1 MRLMGLMGRMG
12 LMRLM
17 GLMGFIGLVGLM
29 GCSKDAVEE
38 LGGAEGE
45 GMPVEVKGYV
55 ADFDENQLVTRSWTP
70 ASPYQL
76 YGESDK
82 SIGIAFTQNDAELL
96 KGHFFKSSGKWRTN
110 IKDGDIKALQTY
122 YLYGYVPHLS
132 GMGFEITDRSD
143 SNAGYSD
150 GAKITLNNVP
160 AIMPSD
166 LCVTIGAKHGSN
178 AETPAGLR
186 AGDFAYVGGSTTTE
200 NYVFLLFE
208 HLYASLR
215 VKMRIH
221 GDYNALRT
229 IKLKSLRLKT
239 QAGETTSNTKT
250 NIDIDLK
257 ATDGSNPSE
266 SPIQSIAY
274 TPAGETISEA
284 PTFWSST
291 AGEQLTTDYTEHSA
305 HFMPLNITTFVL
317 TSVYDVYDKQ
327 GNLLRKDCMATNT
340 MQLSDLLTGQETTR
354 RGSRYTIKM
363 TINPTYLYMLSEPDL
378 NSPTVTVE

>member
-1 MRLMGLMGRMG
+1 MRLMGLMGR
-12 LMRLM
+12 
-17 GLMGFIGLVGLM
+17 MGFIGLVGLM

-82 SIGIAFTQNDAELL
+82 SIGIAFTRNGVGPL

-110 IKDGDIKALQTY
+110 IKDGDIKAETYY

-132 GMGFEITDRSD
+132 GMKFEITDRVGA
-143 SNAGYSD
+143 NTNYSA
-150 GAKITLNNVP
+150 GAKISLTDVP

-186 AGDFAYVGGSTTTE
+186 AGDFAYKGGSTTTE

-215 VKMRIH
+215 VQMRVH

-250 NIDIDLK
+250 NIVIDLK

-274 TPAGETISEA
+274 APAGETISEA
-284 PTFWSST
+284 LTFWSST

-327 GNLLRKDCMATNT
+327 GNLLRKDCMVTNT

-363 TINPTYLYMLSEPDL
+363 TIKPTYLYMLSEPDL

>member
-1 MRLMGLMGRMG
+1 MR

-17 GLMGFIGLVGLM
+17 GRMGFIGLVGLM

-82 SIGIAFTQNDAELL
+82 SIGIAFTQNGKGPL

-110 IKDGDIKALQTY
+110 IKDGDIKAETYY

-132 GMGFEITDRSD
+132 GMKFEITDRVGA
-143 SNAGYSD
+143 NTNYSA
-150 GAKITLNNVP
+150 GAKISLTDVP

-186 AGDFAYVGGSTTTE
+186 AGDFAYKGGSTTTE

-215 VKMRIH
+215 VQMRVH

-250 NIDIDLK
+250 NIVIDLK
-257 ATDGSNPSE
+257 ANDVAEN
-266 SPIQSIAY
+266 PIQSIAY

-327 GNLLRKDCMATNT
+327 GNLLRKDCMVTNT

-363 TINPTYLYMLSEPDL
+363 TIKPTYLYMLSEPDL
-378 NSPTVTVE
+378 DSPTVTVE

>member
-12 LMRLM
+12 
-17 GLMGFIGLVGLM
+17 FIGLVCLIGFM

-82 SIGIAFTQNDAELL
+82 SIGIAFTQNDVGPL

-132 GMGFEITDRSD
+132 GMGFEISG

-215 VKMRIH
+215 VQMRVH

-239 QAGETTSNTKT
+239 QAGETTSSTRT

-291 AGEQLTTDYTEHSA
+291 AGETLTTAYTAHSA
-305 HFMPLNITTFVL
+305 YFMPQDITTFVL
-317 TSVYDVYDKQ
+317 TSVYDVYDTQ
-327 GNLLRKDCMATNT
+327 GNLLRKDCMVTNT
-340 MQLSDLLTGQETTR
+340 MQLSDLLTEQKKTR

-363 TINPTYLYMLSEPDL
+363 TIKPTYLYMLSEPDL
-378 NSPTVTVE
+378 DSPTVTVE

>member
-1 MRLMGLMGRMG
+1 MRLMGLMGRMELIG
-12 LMRLM
+12 LMCLI
-17 GLMGFIGLVGLM
+17 GFM

-82 SIGIAFTQNDAELL
+82 SIGIAFTQNGKVPL

-110 IKDGDIKALQTY
+110 IKDGDIIAETY

-132 GMGFEITDRSD
+132 GMEFGITDLSG
-143 SNAGYSD
+143 SNASYSA

-186 AGDFAYVGGSTTTE
+186 AGDFAYEGGSTTTE

-208 HLYASLR
+208 HLYAALR

-221 GDYNALRT
+221 GDYNTLRT
-229 IKLKSLRLKT
+229 IKVKALRLKT

-340 MQLSDLLTGQETTR
+340 MQLSDLLTRQETTE

-363 TINPTYLYMLSEPDL
+363 TIKPTYLYMLSEPDL
-378 NSPTVTVE
+378 DSPTVTVE

>member
-1 MRLMGLMGRMG
+1 MRLMR

-17 GLMGFIGLVGLM
+17 GLIGLIGLMCLVGLM

-82 SIGIAFTQNDAELL
+82 SIGIAFTQNDAGPL
-96 KGHFFKSSGKWRTN
+96 KGHFFKSNGKWRTN
-110 IKDGDIKALQTY
+110 IKDGDIKAQTY

-132 GMGFEITDRSD
+132 GMEFEITDRSG
-143 SNAGYSD
+143 SNAGYSA

-186 AGDFAYVGGSTTTE
+186 AGDFAYEGGSTTTE

-215 VKMRIH
+215 VQMRVH

-266 SPIQSIAY
+266 NPIQSIAY
-274 TPAGETISEA
+274 TPAGETISEP

-291 AGEQLTTDYTEHSA
+291 AGETLTTAYTAHSA
-305 HFMPLNITTFVL
+305 YFMPQDITTFVL

-327 GNLLRKDCMATNT
+327 GNLLRKDCMVTNT
-340 MQLSDLLTGQETTR
+340 MLLSDLLTEQETTR
-354 RGSRYTIKM
+354 LGSRYTIKM
-363 TINPTYLYMLSEPDL
+363 TIKPTYLYMLSEPDL

>member
-1 MRLMGLMGRMG
+1 MRLMGLMGR
-12 LMRLM
+12 
-17 GLMGFIGLVGLM
+17 MGFIGLVGLM

-82 SIGIAFTQNDAELL
+82 SIGIAFTQNGKVPL

-132 GMGFEITDRSD
+132 GMGFEISG

-215 VKMRIH
+215 VQMRVH

-239 QAGETTSNTKT
+239 QAGETTSSTKT
-250 NIDIDLK
+250 NIVVDLK
-257 ATDGSNPSE
+257 ANDVAEN
-266 SPIQSIAY
+266 PIQSIVY
-274 TPAGETISEA
+274 MPGSTTISE
-284 PTFWSST
+284 PLEFWSST
-291 AGEQLTTDYTEHSA
+291 AGETLSTAYTAHSA
-305 HFMPLNITTFVL
+305 YFMPQDITTFVL
-317 TSVYDVYDKQ
+317 TSVYDVYDTQ
-327 GNLLRKDCMATNT
+327 NNLLRKDCMATNT

-363 TINPTYLYMLSEPDL
+363 TIKPTYLYMLSEPDL
-378 NSPTVTVE
+378 DSPTVTVE

>member
-12 LMRLM
+12 
-17 GLMGFIGLVGLM
+17 FIGLVCLIGFM

-82 SIGIAFTQNDAELL
+82 SIGIAFTQNGVGPL

-110 IKDGDIKALQTY
+110 IKDGDIIAQQTY

-132 GMGFEITDRSD
+132 GMKFEITDR
-143 SNAGYSD
+143 AGANTNYSA
-150 GAKITLNNVP
+150 GAKISLTDVP

-186 AGDFAYVGGSTTTE
+186 AGDFAYKGGSTTTE

-215 VKMRIH
+215 VQMRVH

-239 QAGETTSNTKT
+239 QAGETTSSTKT
-250 NIDIDLK
+250 NIVVDLK
-257 ATDGSNPSE
+257 ANDVAEN
-266 SPIQSIAY
+266 PIQSIVY
-274 TPAGETISEA
+274 TPGSTTISE
-284 PTFWSST
+284 PLEFWSST
-291 AGEQLTTDYTEHSA
+291 AGETLTTAYTAHSA
-305 HFMPLNITTFVL
+305 YFMPQDITTFVL

-340 MQLSDLLTGQETTR
+340 MQLSDLLTEQKKTR

-363 TINPTYLYMLSEPDL
+363 TIKPTYLYMLSEPDL
-378 NSPTVTVE
+378 DSPTVTVE